1 MLNVKNKKAINKLS
15 MSSFKNNKL
24 RNIFI
29 TIAISLTTILFTSL
43 FTISLSLIESL
54 ESSTMRQ
61 VGSSS
66 HGTFKNL
73 TLEEYNI
80 ISKHNSIQNIGYS
93 VVLGF
98 AENKKLVKR
107 PSEIRYTSGK
117 WQAENMFAFP
127 SEGRLPENEY
137 EIAADTIVLEKLGIP
152 CKLGEQ
158 VSIEYSLDQKK
169 VIDNFKLVG
178 FWEGDIAIP
187 ASEIWVSPSYAKNKL
202 KDYKGDPIVGSINA
216 DVSFSNSLF
225 IEKKMQNIIN
235 ESSLEN
241 IDYGVNWAYFGNGEN
256 FDIYSFLSF
265 ISIIILICFSGYLII
280 SNIFYISVFK
290 DIRYYGL
297 LKTIGTTSKQ
307 IKKIILFQTL
317 ILCVFGIP
325 LGMIFGFLFG
335 KLFTPLILST
345 LNTTKFVISIN
356 PYIFIFSAL
365 FSIFTV
371 IVSINKP
378 SRLSRKVSPIEALRK
393 TEVYSSR
400 TNSKQSR
407 KITMFRMANENIF
420 RNKKKFSK
428 VVISL
433 SLSIIILN
441 STYSIANSFD
451 MEKYLSNC
459 MTKDFSVAD
468 AAYYNV
474 YQTYNNEQTLSKDF
488 LNQLYSNSQI
498 KSTGNIYFEE
508 LIYPIDDNIKNTVIS
523 AIKEFNM
530 SAKKSSFF
538 NEEIL
543 RENLEA
549 LYYGLDDSLIED
561 LEIFDGKVDK
571 AKFKSGNYIL
581 VNTFDSAGKIK
592 YYNIGDKVTITFP
605 NGNSKSYEI
614 MAIANIP
621 YPISCRYS
629 KPIDVEFFTSSNEF
643 INNIGDIAPMLTT
656 FDVNEGYNSQIETFL
671 DNYCKNINT
680 DMQYTSKA
688 LFVKEFEN
696 LKNTYMSVGMALSI
710 ILGFIGIMNFSNTV
724 ITSLIDR
731 KHELAILKS
740 IGMTN
745 SQTLRMLTIEGLLY
759 IIFTL
764 LFSLSIGSV
773 IGFYLIQLSMGGNI
787 AFSAKFSIMPSI
799 LCTPILI
806 LISIFIPLISHKI
819 INKDSITERLR
830 EAQ

>member
-1 MLNVKNKKAINKLS
+1 MLNVRNKKAINKLS
-15 MSSFKNNKL
+15 ISSFRNNKL

-29 TIAISLTTILFTSL
+29 IIAISLTTILFTSL

-61 VGSSS
+61 VGGSS

-73 TLEEYNI
+73 TLDEYNI
-80 ISKHNSIQNIGYS
+80 ISKHKSIKNIGYS

-98 AENKKLVKR
+98 AENKQLLKR

-158 VSIEYSLDQKK
+158 ISLEYSLDQKK
-169 VIDNFKLVG
+169 VVDDFKLFG
-178 FWEGDIAIP
+178 FWEGDISIP
-187 ASEIWVSPSYAKNKL
+187 ASEIWISPSYAQNKL
-202 KDYKGDPIVGSINA
+202 NGYKGDPLIGSINA
-216 DVSFSNSLF
+216 DVTFSNSLF
-225 IEKKMQNIIN
+225 IEKKMQKVLN
-235 ESSLEN
+235 ESNLEN
-241 IDYGVNWAYFGNGEN
+241 IDYGVNWAYFGNSDN
-256 FDIYSFLSF
+256 FDIYSFLAF
-265 ISIIILICFSGYLII
+265 IAIIILICFSGYLII

-307 IKKIILFQTL
+307 IKKIIVLQTI

-325 LGMIFGFLFG
+325 IGLIFGFLFG

-371 IVSINKP
+371 IVSITKP
-378 SRLSRKVSPIEALRK
+378 SRLAQKVSPIEALRK
-393 TEVYSSR
+393 TEVYSSKVK
-400 TNSKQSR
+400 SKQSR

-420 RNKKKFSK
+420 RNKKKFAK

-441 STYSIANSFD
+441 CTYSIANSFD
-451 MEKYLSNC
+451 MDKYLSNC

-474 YQTYNNEQTLSKDF
+474 YQTYSNEQTLSKDF
-488 LNQLYSNSQI
+488 LNQLYSNLQI
-498 KSTGNIYFEE
+498 KSTGNIYFKE
-508 LIYPIDDNIKNTVIS
+508 LMYPVDDNVKNTVIS
-523 AIKEFNM
+523 AIKKFDM
-530 SAKKSSFF
+530 SDKKSDFY
-538 NEEIL
+538 NEEIS
-543 RENLEA
+543 RQNLEA
-549 LYYGLDDSLIED
+549 LYYGLDDSIIED
-561 LEIFDGKVDK
+561 LEIFDGKIDK
-571 AKFKSGNYIL
+571 AKFKSGKYIL
-581 VNTFDSAGKIK
+581 VNTFDSSGKMN
-592 YYNIGDKVTITFP
+592 YYNIGDTVDLKFP
-605 NGNSKSYEI
+605 NGSIQEYEV
-614 MAIANIP
+614 MAIAHIP

-656 FDVNEGYNSQIETFL
+656 FDVEKGYDSQIETFL
-671 DNYCKNINT
+671 DDYCKNINT

-731 KHELAILKS
+731 KYELAILKS

-745 SQTLRMLTIEGLLY
+745 SQTLKMLTIEGLLY

-799 LCTPILI
+799 ICIPILI
-806 LISIFIPLISHKI
+806 LISITIPLISHKV
-819 INKDSITERLR
+819 INKDSITDRLR
-830 EAQ
+830 KVE

>member
-187 ASEIWVSPSYAKNKL
+187 ASEIWVSPSYAENKL

-317 ILCVFGIP
+317 ILCVFGFP

-378 SRLSRKVSPIEALRK
+378 SRLARKVSPIEALRK

-441 STYSIANSFD
+441 CTYSIANSFD
-451 MEKYLSNC
+451 MDKYLSNC

-468 AAYYNV
+468 ASYYNV

-530 SAKKSSFF
+530 SDKKSSFF

-561 LEIFDGKVDK
+561 LEIFDGKIDK

-710 ILGFIGIMNFSNTV
+710 ILGFIGIMNFSNTI

-745 SQTLRMLTIEGLLY
+745 SQTLKMLTIEGLLY

-799 LCTPILI
+799 ICIPILI
-806 LISIFIPLISHKI
+806 LISITIPLISHKV
-819 INKDSITERLR
+819 INKDSITDRLR
-830 EAQ
+830 KVE